1 METPLSDNKRG
12 GEAASRSREIESV
25 RARELGTLL
34 ESLARVSGRTPEEVR
49 PHLDHLLE
57 SLSRPAER
65 PFHET
70 ASPEEWVKE
79 FHDWIESHR
88 APDIPSLSDEAIGRE
103 SIYGE
108 RG

>member
-1 METPLSDNKRG
+1 MGTPLSDNKHG
-12 GEAASRSREIESV
+12 GKAADRSLAIESV
-25 RARELGTLL
+25 RAEELGAIL

-70 ASPEEWVKE
+70 ASPEEWVEE
-79 FHDWIESHR
+79 FHNWIESHR
-88 APDIPSLSDEAIGRE
+88 ALDLPSLSDEAIGRE